1 MPTSLAQQE
10 LVVVTGKGGVGK
22 SSIAAA
28 LGRNLGE
35 IQAVRAG
42 ATLILEIDPRE
53 SVHRQLGVPPSGGE
67 IRRVGPG
74 LYLQNLQ
81 PRRVI
86 DRIVEKRV
94 RVPALVR
101 RVFASAIYE
110 QFVTGAP
117 GLEALAVLWHAL
129 RLVRGEVREAPQ
141 VARVVLD
148 APATGHGVSLL
159 TAPRLVSEVI
169 AGGPVGEMTR
179 EVAEW
184 VSRQDL
190 VGVVVAAMAE
200 EMPVTEAL
208 DLRRRLS
215 GELDR
220 EPQLLVVNAVYP
232 KVPERLNSA
241 SDELTGLWRRRRRLN
256 DSELSRLGK
265 EWRRPDV
272 ELPLL
277 PLGAGPELVSALAQP
292 LARWTSASTSAGAD
306 AS

>member
-1 MPTSLAQQE
+1 MSTSLAQQE

-28 LGRNLGE
+28 LGQILTEDRSTG
-35 IQAVRAG
+35 AG
-42 ATLILEIDPRE
+42 ATLVLEIDPRE
-53 SVHRQLGVPPSGGE
+53 SAHRLLGVPPSGGE

-74 LYLQNLQ
+74 LFLQNLK
-81 PRRVI
+81 PRRVV

-101 RVFASAIYE
+101 RVFASPIYE

-129 RLVRGEVREAPQ
+129 RLVRGDVREAPE

-169 AGGPVGEMTR
+169 TGGPVGEMTR

-184 VSRQDL
+184 ISEPAR
-190 VGVVVAAMAE
+190 VGVVVVALAE

-208 DLRRRLS
+208 DLRLRLL
-215 GELDR
+215 GELGR
-220 EPQLLVVNAVYP
+220 EPRLLIVNALYP
-232 KVPERLNSA
+232 KLAKSSRSA
-241 SDELTGLWRRRRRLN
+241 TDELTTLWRRRRRLN
-256 DSELSRLGK
+256 DNELTRLES

-277 PLGAGPELVSALAQP
+277 PLEAGPELVSALSQP
-292 LARWTSASTSAGAD
+292 LARVAVASAGTGAD
-306 AS
+306 GP